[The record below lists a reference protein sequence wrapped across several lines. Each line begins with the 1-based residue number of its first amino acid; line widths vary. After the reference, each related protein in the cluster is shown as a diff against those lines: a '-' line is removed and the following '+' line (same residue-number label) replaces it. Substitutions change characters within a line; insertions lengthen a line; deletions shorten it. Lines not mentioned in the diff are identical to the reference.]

1 MARND
6 RSHKDPTGTEPGPA
20 NADLPP
26 EDRAS
31 RPAPEAVVDDPM
43 PAEPDAILP
52 EERAS
57 SADAAVM
64 GAGTPA
70 SDAPAADA
78 KVDTETKPE
87 AKTGGA
93 AEPPESALISPPHS
107 PPRGGPS
114 PWIALPVGAI
124 AGALAAAAV
133 AYGLNGRLA
142 GGPDGDLATRVV
154 VLEARPVVDPNAL
167 TSLSARMAKLEAVPP
182 VDVKAALSGIQG
194 DVNALKQSQQTI
206 LGAAKDSAA
215 AAASVSQQATAL
227 AARIDAVQ
235 KKMDEV
241 ATSSAALDKSVATLA
256 VLGGLREAILSGR
269 PFAAELDA
277 ARAVLGQGAAALE
290 PAAAFAATGLP
301 TPAEL
306 ALRLV
311 EAAAGAGQA
320 GAEAPAASAGTS
332 MVDRLLSSAEGL
344 VRVRSTDTPASPA
357 NAERLAAAQTALRAG
372 DLDKAQDALGGLTPE
387 LKTKLAAL
395 TAQIT
400 ARRDAAAAATTLYQQ
415 ALAAISGK
423 VP

>member
-1 MARND
+1 
-6 RSHKDPTGTEPGPA
+6 
-20 NADLPP
+20 
-26 EDRAS
+26 
-31 RPAPEAVVDDPM
+31 
-43 PAEPDAILP
+43 
-52 EERAS
+52 
-57 SADAAVM
+57 
-64 GAGTPA
+64 
-70 SDAPAADA
+70 
-78 KVDTETKPE
+78 
-87 AKTGGA
+87 
-93 AEPPESALISPPHS
+93 
-107 PPRGGPS
+107 
-114 PWIALPVGAI
+114 
-124 AGALAAAAV
+124 
-133 AYGLNGRLA
+133 
-142 GGPDGDLATRVV
+142 
-154 VLEARPVVDPNAL
+154 
-167 TSLSARMAKLEAVPP
+167 

-194 DVNALKQSQQTI
+194 DVNALKQSQQTV

-235 KKMDEV
+235 KKMEEV

-306 ALRLV
+306 ARRLV
-311 EAAAGAGQA
+311 ETAAGAGQP

-357 NAERLAAAQTALRAG
+357 NAERLAAAQAALRAG

-387 LKTKLAAL
+387 LKTKIAAL